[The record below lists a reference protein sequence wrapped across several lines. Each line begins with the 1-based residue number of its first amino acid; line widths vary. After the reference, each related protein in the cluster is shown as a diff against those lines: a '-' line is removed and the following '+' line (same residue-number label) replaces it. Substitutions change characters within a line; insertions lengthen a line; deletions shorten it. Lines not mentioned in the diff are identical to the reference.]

1 MAKPLRIF
9 WLHAL
14 TPLHVGTGQ
23 GVGFIDLPVMR
34 EKATGWPLVPGSAVK
49 GVRRDAADDG
59 NTDKSLFKAAFGQAD
74 PGEGES
80 EQDNAGSLVFTDA
93 RLVCLPVRS
102 LLGTFAWVT
111 APLVLQRLRRNLEA
125 AGEAEELP
133 KKFDIGGEQAH
144 IAEKPF
150 SVLGSED
157 GKVYLEDLDFP
168 TKSCSTAQ
176 SWAEKLAEW
185 IFPGDAT
192 WQALFI
198 ERFVV
203 LPNDSFNFL
212 CGTATEVNARIRI
225 DQQTKTVAGGALWY
239 EESLPAET
247 ILAGMVWCDRVLPK
261 DTATP
266 EDLLGTYC
274 SGELKLQI
282 GGKATIGKGRVRCL
296 FSGGS

>member
-1 MAKPLRIF
+1 MTKPLRIF

-34 EKATGWPLVPGSAVK
+34 ERATNWPLVPGSAVK

-59 NTDKSLFKAAFGQAD
+59 NADKVLFKAAFGQAD

-80 EQDNAGSLVFTDA
+80 ERDNAGSLVFTDA
-93 RLVCLPVRS
+93 RLICLPVRS

-111 APLVLQRLRRNLEA
+111 APLALQRLWRDLEA
-125 AGEAEELP
+125 AGKAGELP
-133 KKFDIGGEQAH
+133 KAFDMQGQAH
-144 IAEKPF
+144 LAQEPS
-150 SVLGSED
+150 SVLRSED
-157 GKVYLEDLDFP
+157 DKVYLEDLDFP
-168 TKSCSTAQ
+168 AHPCPVAQ
-176 SWAEKLAEW
+176 TWGKTLAEW
-185 IFPGDAT
+185 IFPGDAI
-192 WQALFI
+192 WQNLFI
-198 ERFVV
+198 ERFAV

-247 ILAGMVWCDRVLPK
+247 ILAGMVWCDRVFPK
-261 DTATP
+261 DATTL
-266 EDLLGTYC
+266 EDLLATYC

-282 GGKATIGKGRVRCL
+282 GGKATIGKGRIRCL
-296 FSGGS
+296 FTGGS